1 MCKQQVTPPL
11 ALPIYSVTR
20 AFLKDQLQK
29 TFTALLLPDSVGSHD
44 PGSDSAPTTFKEV
57 LHLANEAS
65 SSLDFHGNKVEPS
78 TNTSDSGNA
87 QTTITSLLCF
97 TWPTLH
103 SCTRLCSSAV
113 VGVSRAG
120 GVVLAGRRGLYCGGA
135 LPGHRGSLRRQ
146 VRSCG
151 ERVWLGRLKNAVSLP
166 VKCYGFKD
174 ILVCVSASQLE

>member
-1 MCKQQVTPPL
+1 MCKQQVTPSLLPL

-87 QTTITSLLCF
+87 QTTITSFAVFHMAYSMTCF
-97 TWPTLH
+97 TLLH
-103 SCTRLCSSAV
+103 QALQLCS
-113 VGVSRAG
+113 G
-120 GVVLAGRRGLYCGGA
+120 GRQSGWWRGTG
-135 LPGHRGSLRRQ
+135 
-146 VRSCG
+146 
-151 ERVWLGRLKNAVSLP
+151 W
-166 VKCYGFKD
+166 
-174 ILVCVSASQLE
+174 